1 MIIGLDFGTTNTG
14 AACFHEGSLQLLPLD
29 PHAPNP
35 AVCRTA
41 IYLTRGQ
48 EYFLGSQAVNSY
60 FQQNIGRP
68 TRFRKVWVG
77 EILQVFAELPAFY
90 RDVYVY
96 EDEFSPGRLFL
107 SIKTVLRNANYLGT
121 VYQDQW
127 FSASDLAAVFLTGMK
142 QRIDNHLNQ
151 EVDSIVLGRPV
162 HFSSKE
168 DEEKVAQTRLLDAA
182 FKAGFKK
189 VYLEY
194 EPVAAALAY
203 EKSLSSPE
211 TILVFDF
218 GGGTLDFTI
227 MEVGTQQRQVLATGG
242 IPVAGDVFDQRL
254 FRVTIPRHLGEGDYF
269 IQNGKRY
276 PIPSHIFDLLTN
288 PQEIISL
295 NTPHYLEMLR
305 SIHLGAQHKK
315 KTDALMKIVSSNY
328 ALLLFDVI
336 ERSKRALSDALETDI
351 QVKTN
356 DFTIEERVTRAKFE
370 RAIHQEYE
378 AIRQELVDTMDRSGL
393 KTQQVDQV
401 IRTGGSSQIPLFHQL
416 LSDLFGSDKVK
427 AIDTFSSVTAGLGI
441 RARQVEDGEVEP
453 GALSAQLWTSDLNLQ
468 SETIVGGEKSSD
480 PEKHHAQPVNL
491 ETVRQRLQVME
502 GYQEGRSELPEYLA
516 MLLFSNQL
524 ILFPCAK
531 TGIHLSN
538 PPFIHLNQAIIGK
551 PNDHALMITNRYR
564 LISHSLSGL
573 YLAQQSSPTG
583 VMDLINLE
591 EDEMVM
597 AFTSWDIQ
605 VPQKR
610 YVALVT
616 NTGQVRC
623 FDAQLLAEAIR
634 PRPYFQL
641 EKRYTG
647 LPAALICLDPEE
659 VILIGTDAGRVGKAQ
674 VSQSQVIAWEALRTK
689 NVEKVIAA
697 ASLKPAEVILA
708 INQHGQGLLV
718 EMGNILSDPLP
729 VNRGFLVKRG
739 SQIVAFS
746 PTKLNEIGR
755 SVLFTNFGRLLPLGS
770 LAAHPETGSPGLI
783 ISLQPDEQVA
793 FLASVLADLY

>member
-14 AACFHEGSLQLLPLD
+14 AACFHEGSIQILPLD

-35 AVCRTA
+35 SVCRTA

-142 QRIDNHLNQ
+142 QRIDIHLNQ
-151 EVDSIVLGRPV
+151 EVNSVVLGRPV
-162 HFSSKE
+162 HFSSNAE
-168 DEEKVAQTRLLDAA
+168 EEKVAQTRLLDAA
-182 FKAGFKK
+182 FKAGFEK

-203 EKSLSSPE
+203 EKSLTSPE

-269 IQNGKRY
+269 SQNGKRY

-315 KTDALMKIVSSNY
+315 KTDALLKIVSSNY

-336 ERSKRALSDALETDI
+336 ERSKRALSDALETNI

-378 AIRQELVDTMDRSGL
+378 AIRQELVDTIDRSGL
-393 KTQQVDQV
+393 KTQQIDQV

-416 LSDLFGSDKVK
+416 LSDLFGSEKVK

-441 RARQVEDGEVEP
+441 RARQVEAAEVEP
-453 GALSAQLWTSDLNLQ
+453 GALSAQLWTSDLIQQ
-468 SETIVGGEKSSD
+468 SETIVEKEKSSD
-480 PEKHHAQPVNL
+480 PEKRHAQPVNL

-502 GYQEGRSELPEYLA
+502 GYQEGRSEMPENLA
-516 MLLFSNQL
+516 LLLFSNQL
-524 ILFPCAK
+524 ILFPCDK

-538 PPFIHLNQAIIGK
+538 PPFTHLNQVIIGK
-551 PNDHALMITNRYR
+551 PDDHALMITNRFR
-564 LISHSLSGL
+564 LISHSLSGI
-573 YLAQQSSPTG
+573 YLSQQSSTTG
-583 VMDLINLE
+583 VMDLVNLE
-591 EDEMVM
+591 DDETIL
-597 AFTSWDIQ
+597 AITGWDIHA
-605 VPQKR
+605 PEKR
-610 YVALVT
+610 SVALVT
-616 NTGQVRC
+616 NTGQVRS
-623 FDAQLLAEAIR
+623 FDAQLLVEAIR

-647 LPAALICLDPEE
+647 LPAALLCVDPEE
-659 VILIGTDAGRVGKAQ
+659 VILIGTDAGRIGKAQ

-689 NVEKVIAA
+689 NVEKVISAA
-697 ASLKPAEVILA
+697 CLKPADVILA
-708 INQHGQGLLV
+708 IDQHGQGLPV
-718 EMGNILSDPLP
+718 EMDNILSDPIP
-729 VNRGFLVKRG
+729 ANRGFLVKRG
-739 SQIVAFS
+739 FPLVAFTRMNNDE
-746 PTKLNEIGR
+746 PER
-755 SVLFTNFGRLLPLGS
+755 SLLFTNFGQLLAVESLETDPKSGS
-770 LAAHPETGSPGLI
+770 ENHNI
-783 ISLQPDEQVA
+783 HLQPGEKVV
-793 FLASVLADLY
+793 FLASVSTSQV